1 MMEKTEFLFRVDFQ
15 DRLKN
20 RQLPHVREGQ
30 KSYVYEAEN
39 TEQ

>member
-1 MMEKTEFLFRVDFQ
+1 MMGKKEFLFQVDFQ

-20 RQLPHVREGQ
+20 MQLPHVQEGQ

-39 TEQ
+39 TEP